1 MYLINW
7 DQFHQLTTFS
17 DTQKPTVDSQ
27 PPNTSDLPS
36 TKMPTARRDDHN
48 LHSYVWWQRL
58 CVSEG
63 VSVQII

>member
-17 DTQKPTVDSQ
+17 GTQKPTVDSQ
-27 PPNTSDLPS
+27 PSNTSDLPS
-36 TKMPTARRDDHN
+36 LKMSTARRDDHN

-58 CVSEG
+58 NMCVCE
-63 VSVQII
+63 